1 MSERLNLTI
10 LGFSVKSLLMPL
22 NQLTQHIIRLFEDV
36 PHLPHLQ
43 QGGREEPLSSGGL
56 FGGDDGSLKNFID
69 KLEEM

>member
-43 QGGREEPLSSGGL
+43 QGGREEPLSS
-56 FGGDDGSLKNFID
+56 
-69 KLEEM
+69 

>member
-22 NQLTQHIIRLFEDV
+22 NQLTQHIIRLFKGI
-36 PHLPHLQ
+36 PHLQ